1 MRFLPTAS
9 KSVLAGDIRLA
20 AGTTTILTVYQN
32 LNGAATGGTT
42 FTTLTVTQ
50 PVSTSGA
57 ISMISSVAAAFSVIA
72 LLQ

>member
-1 MRFLPTAS
+1 MRFLPTAA
-9 KSVLAGDIRLA
+9 KSVLAGDIRLVTGSA
-20 AGTTTILTVYQN
+20 TTLTVYQN
-32 LNGAATGGTT
+32 TNGAATGGTT

-50 PVSTSGA
+50 PFSTSGA